1 MGGANNFSINNYQL
15 SDQEDNPSDQY
26 DPEALLP
33 LTHFSNNKGGLER
46 HHPSQELQ
54 EETKDPLPKK
64 NKRR

>member
-33 LTHFSNNKGGLER
+33 LTHFSNTQSGTPR
-46 HHPSQELQ
+46 
-54 EETKDPLPKK
+54 EETKDPARKK
-64 NKRR
+64 PKRRQF